1 MVISKIASML
11 KSIMNLEV
19 VEMNKNR
26 LLFWIPRV
34 LCIAY
39 ILFISLFAFDAFSE
53 KVTVSES
60 ILAFLIHLIPTAIL
74 LVALII
80 SWKWEWIGGIL
91 FIIFPAIY
99 LTVARGQSFLTY
111 LIICTPLVLISV
123 LFFVSWFLQNKK
135 YRK

>member
-11 KSIMNLEV
+11 RSIMNLEV

-26 LLFWIPRV
+26 PLFWIPRV

-60 ILAFLIHLIPTAIL
+60 ILAFL
-74 LVALII
+74 
-80 SWKWEWIGGIL
+80 
-91 FIIFPAIY
+91 
-99 LTVARGQSFLTY
+99 
-111 LIICTPLVLISV
+111 
-123 LFFVSWFLQNKK
+123 
-135 YRK
+135 